1 MNQDSLTH
9 IVNQNEQLNADVVID
24 LVQLCQSFPYFS
36 LPYVI
41 LSKHYAFKHD
51 FRTENTLFQA
61 ALRVSDREWMYQYI
75 HKTNSLLAETLTSQN
90 TKISDSENIEVPFF
104 AESATI
110 EPEIITDIA
119 ATTNNE
125 IETVLDET
133 PIQIEDHQTTF
144 EVAFEKLNNESEIE
158 SFNEENNN
166 SEPEKN
172 LEAEV
177 KLEGEL
183 FKITETIYNHE
194 EQEKTFPIEE
204 TLNILVESNFT
215 DSPVADFN
223 KEPESMLFI
232 PSIEAELPIET
243 TDLEV
248 EKTNRTWLFNPET
261 DESNDDEIIETGSKN
276 EISVEPEIEKPNPIK
291 GLNYAAGYNIEDYF
305 KIEQLNSNETE
316 KAKFEPEVQNNDF
329 FAWLNSGLSNQGP
342 IIKPKE
348 VSKNTLIDKFIQEN
362 PSIQRPKQEFFS
374 PEKAMKKSEVLDMN
388 LATETLAKIYTMQ
401 GYPEKAIKV
410 YKQLQLK
417 FPEKLSYFASLI
429 NKIKQEHN
437 L

>member
-1 MNQDSLTH
+1 MNQDSLSH

-36 LPYVI
+36 LPYVL

-51 FRTENTLFQA
+51 FRTETTLFQA
-61 ALRVSDREWMYQYI
+61 ALRVSDRDWMFQYI
-75 HKTNSLLAETLTSQN
+75 HKTNSLLAESQN
-90 TKISDSENIEVPFF
+90 IHEIVNTSNIQE
-104 AESATI
+104 
-110 EPEIITDIA
+110 
-119 ATTNNE
+119 
-125 IETVLDET
+125 
-133 PIQIEDHQTTF
+133 
-144 EVAFEKLNNESEIE
+144 
-158 SFNEENNN
+158 
-166 SEPEKN
+166 SEPENPISEIQIKPSESIQSEPIVEFNALPEEIQNTPEPEPVEVKSTFDIAVETLSAAEDLESEN
-172 LEAEV
+172 LEIEIDLPRIDPEV

-183 FKITETIYNHE
+183 FKITETIYETKEEVLEIQEEPEVEIPVHE
-194 EQEKTFPIEE
+194 
-204 TLNILVESNFT
+204 
-215 DSPVADFN
+215 FN

-232 PSIEAELPIET
+232 PSVEIEASIET

-248 EKTNRTWLFNPET
+248 EKTNRTWLFDPET
-261 DESNDDEIIETGSKN
+261 DSPLAEENSTNAEEEIIPEPIIETA
-276 EISVEPEIEKPNPIK
+276 KPFK
-291 GLNYAAGYNIEDYF
+291 GIQYAAGYNIEDFF
-305 KIEQLNSNETE
+305 KIENNVEIEPE
-316 KAKFEPEVQNNDF
+316 KSTFEPEVQNNDF

-342 IIKPKE
+342 INKPKE
-348 VSKNTLIDKFIQEN
+348 VSKAVLIDKFIQEN

-388 LATETLAKIYTMQ
+388 LATETLAKIYMMQ

-429 NKIKQEHN
+429 NKIKQENN